1 MVSLPE
7 KDEKRNRMERIW
19 DKFLTPRDR
28 AVFAA
33 AGYGA
38 RAGFGARPALLVIDV
53 NYAFCGEV
61 REPVL
66 QSIKTWR
73 QSAGEAAW
81 DAVPVLQ
88 RLIGAAR
95 ETGLPVIY
103 TTSARRPDNWDAG
116 SWSWKNS
123 RSGEKPQGTS
133 RSEKSG
139 DEILAEIAPVPR
151 DIVIRKQK
159 PSAFHATPL
168 FDYLTLL
175 GCDSLIVAGTATS
188 GCVRA
193 TIVDGFSHN
202 FRITL
207 VEDACF
213 DRSQASHAIAL
224 CDLNAKY
231 ADVVASDEVLA
242 YMHGLAKGMFAL
254 PPDAQSPAHEATV
267 NRTKS

>member
-1 MVSLPE
+1 MGM
-7 KDEKRNRMERIW
+7 DGTGGMERIW

-53 NYAFCGEV
+53 NYAFCGDV

-66 QSIKTWR
+66 QSIARWR
-73 QSAGEAAW
+73 QSAGEEAW

-88 RLIGAAR
+88 RLIATAR
-95 ETGLPVIY
+95 ECGLPVIY
-103 TTSARRPDNWDAG
+103 TTSARRPDNWDSG
-116 SWSWKNS
+116 SWSWKNK
-123 RSGEKPQGTS
+123 RSGEKPQGGAGNGPG
-133 RSEKSG
+133 G
-139 DEILAEIAPVPR
+139 DEILAEIAPGAR
-151 DIVIRKQK
+151 DIVLRKQK

-175 GCDSLIVAGTATS
+175 GCDSLIIAGTATS

-193 TIVDGFSHN
+193 TSVDAFSHN
-202 FRITL
+202 FRVTL

-231 ADVVASDEVLA
+231 ADVIASGEVLD
-242 YMHGLAKGMFAL
+242 YMRALPRGLFAL
-254 PPDAQSPAHEATV
+254 PSGLAGEKPPAPS
-267 NRTKS
+267 KS